1 MYSDFEDI
9 KIFLQKY
16 KSQKEV
22 IFKEIDNYF
31 NNKRFSD
38 QFKFLRYFKK
48 KISKEPNQCKQLKN
62 KLYLK
67 LKTLGGYLYLTDENS
82 SFKLKIR
89 FIKKIKLINFEKKK
103 IEQDILYLK
112 NIIIIYLKIK

>member
-1 MYSDFEDI
+1 MYTDYKNIE
-9 KIFLQKY
+9 IFLQKY

-31 NNKRFSD
+31 NNKRFSV
-38 QFKFLRYFKK
+38 QYKFEGYLEKI
-48 KISKEPNQCKQLKN
+48 ISKESNQSKQLKN

-82 SFKLKIR
+82 SFKLKSR
-89 FIKKIKLINFEKKK
+89 FIKNIKISYCEKKK